1 MNNPLEKIFRTTT
14 TRRRWVGAL
23 VLAAVIV
30 VPLAVAGVVSGAL
43 SSATTRIDAIP
54 AVVVNND
61 TMVTTTTADG
71 SSQPVLAGRQLVTE
85 LTGKKSAG
93 FAWTISNSADAAK
106 LLSSGQAYAVLTIP
120 KDFSASITSIS
131 GADPR
136 QATMSIRTDDAHGY
150 LAGSVA
156 QSVGSAMSGTFGK
169 SITERYLTSLFG
181 GMAGMGSSLGSAA
194 TGATGLSSGV
204 AQLATGLDGLAGGAA
219 SSAAGAS
226 TLASGVGDYTSGVEQ
241 LSGGLTRL
249 QAGAA
254 GLSDLSGGVA
264 GYTGGVSQLAQSFA
278 QLNAQ
283 LRLNPTNAPLQPS
296 LDQLEQGLTGL
307 AGSGSTLSAS
317 TTTAVDG
324 IQNGIAASASGAD
337 ALASGGPALRSGAA
351 ELADGL
357 GQLADG
363 TASSAAGAHTLA
375 DGAQTMAAGLTTGA
389 HKATEFAAG
398 DTAATAKVVA
408 NPVGISVQRDNPIS
422 SIGAVIGMIFVP
434 AGLWIGAI
442 AILLVLKLAVPV
454 ALASTASTTRI
465 VFRAMGRMMLVAVG
479 QAVAIIILL
488 HTALGVS
495 WDKLPQTLAFA
506 VLLAVVFSAFHYL
519 LTAVFGRVGIVIS
532 LVLLALQLTAS
543 GGLYP
548 IQLLAQPFQ
557 AISPFLPLTYAV
569 QGMQGIVSGVG
580 GGSVAGASALLA
592 VGAVICV
599 VLSLWVVARK
609 RGAKAFGFA
618 LATA

>member
-23 VLAAVIV
+23 VLAGVMV

-43 SSATTRIDAIP
+43 SSATTRIDTIP

-61 TMVTTTTADG
+61 TMVTTTAADG

-85 LTGKKSAG
+85 LTGKKSTG
-93 FAWTISNSADAAK
+93 FAWTISNSADAAT

-131 GADPR
+131 GTAPV
-136 QATMSIRTDDAHGY
+136 QAKMSIRTDDAHGY

-156 QSVGSAMSGTFGK
+156 QSVGTAMTGTFGR
-169 SITERYLTSLFG
+169 SITERYLTSLFDG
-181 GMAGMGSSLGSAA
+181 LAGMGTSLGTAA
-194 TGATGLSSGV
+194 SGATELSSGT
-204 AQLATGLDGLAGGAA
+204 AQLATGLDGLASGV
-219 SSAAGAS
+219 SSSSSGAS
-226 TLASGVGDYTSGVEQ
+226 TLASGVSDYTSGVEQ
-241 LSGGLTRL
+241 LSGGLAQL
-249 QAGAA
+249 QNGAA
-254 GLSDLSGGVA
+254 GLTDLSGGVA

-278 QLNAQ
+278 QLNAR
-283 LRLNPTNAPLQPS
+283 LRLNPSNAPLQPS
-296 LDQLEQGLTGL
+296 LDQLEQGLAGL
-307 AGSGSTLSAS
+307 GGSGSTLAAS
-317 TTTAVDG
+317 TATAVDG
-324 IQNGIAASASGAD
+324 IQHGIAVSASGAD
-337 ALASGGPALRSGAA
+337 ALASGGPALRSGASG
-351 ELADGL
+351 LADGL
-357 GQLADG
+357 GQLAAG
-363 TASSAAGAHTLA
+363 TASSATAAHTVA
-375 DGAQTMAAGLTTGA
+375 TGVQSMATGLTTGA
-389 HKATEFAAG
+389 QKASEFAAG
-398 DTAATAKVVA
+398 DTATTAKVIA

-442 AILLVLKLAVPV
+442 AILLVLKLTAPA

-465 VFRAMGRMMLVAVG
+465 VLRGMGRMMFVAVA
-479 QAVAIIILL
+479 QAVALIILL

-519 LTAVFGRVGIVIS
+519 LSAAFGRVGIVIS
-532 LVLLALQLTAS
+532 LVLLALQLTSS
-543 GGLYP
+543 GALYP

-557 AISPFLPLTYAV
+557 AVSPFLPLTYAV
-569 QGMQGIVSGVG
+569 QGMQAIVSGVG
-580 GGSVAGASALLA
+580 GAPVAGASALLA
-592 VGAVICV
+592 IGAVICI

-618 LATA
+618 LAAT